1 MPEIHYKSLKKYL
14 NDLIAG
20 PEKQFAPVYLIFGE
34 ELLVKTAF
42 DDLLEIMLPGAAR
55 NANYDPVEGA
65 VENIYEVVERVN
77 TYSLLGGARVV
88 AMRESQIFYAQQ
100 DKGRL
105 LEKAKGAYDDDDLLK
120 AAKYFLGLLGNLNL
134 SFDDVDKSNRQKAL
148 NLDPELSRSDEWLDD
163 IIGYCLGK
171 NLRIPEPADETAALQ
186 RAIEKGFPRNNHLL
200 ITTDIVDKRRS
211 LYKTIKDRGVV
222 IDCAVPK
229 GDRRADKM
237 AQEDVLLQKMT
248 EILKPNNKQMDQSA
262 YMALM
267 DMTGFDLRTFCGSL
281 EKLIDYVG
289 ERNTI
294 SVADVESVLKRT
306 KKDPIYDLTNAIADR
321 QIEKALFLLNSLL
334 QSEFHPLQILAAI
347 TNQVRKLLL
356 AKDFTKSTR
365 AKGWSAGISFNVFQ
379 QNIIPSVVAYDQSL
393 LKLLEGWENSN
404 LNSADGDAVS
414 EKVKKKKKGKID
426 TDLLL
431 ARNPKNAYPVF
442 QLLKKSEH
450 YSTAELTAAIG
461 YLNEIDTRLK
471 TTSQNPKLALE
482 RLIFRICS
490 PRKKARSSGHH
501 G

>member
-14 NDLIAG
+14 NDLIAV
-20 PEKQFAPVYLIFGE
+20 PEKQLAPVYLIFGE

-100 DKGRL
+100 DKSRL
-105 LEKAKGAYDDDDLLK
+105 LEKAKRAYDDDDLLK

-134 SFDDVDKSNRQKAL
+134 SFDDVDKSSRQKAL

-163 IIGYCLGK
+163 IIGYCLEK

-186 RAIEKGFPRNNHLL
+186 RAIEKGFPKNNHLL

-294 SVADVESVLKRT
+294 SVTDVESVLKRT

-321 QIEKALFLLNSLL
+321 QIEKALLRLNSLL

-365 AKGWSAGISFNVFQ
+365 AKGWSADISFNVFQ
-379 QNIIPSVVAYDQSL
+379 QNVIPSVVAYDQSL
-393 LKLLEGWENSN
+393 LKLLEEWENSN
-404 LNSADGDAVS
+404 LNSADGDTVS
-414 EKVKKKKKGKID
+414 KKVKKKKKGKID

-442 QLLKKSEH
+442 QLLKKSER

-461 YLNEIDTRLK
+461 YLNEIDMRLK
-471 TTSQNPKLALE
+471 TTGQNPKLALE

-490 PRKKARSSGHH
+490 PRNKSRSSGHH

>member
-14 NDLIAG
+14 KDLNVD

-42 DDLLEIMLPGAAR
+42 DELLEIMLPGAAR
-55 NANYDPVEGA
+55 NANYDPVVGA

-77 TYSLLGGARVV
+77 TYSLLGGPRVV

-100 DKGRL
+100 DKGRS
-105 LEKAKGAYDDDDLLK
+105 LEKAKRAYDDDDLLK
-120 AAKYFLGLLGNLNL
+120 AAKYFLSLLGNLNL

-148 NLDPELSRSDEWLDD
+148 NLDPELSRSDEWLDG
-163 IIGYCLGK
+163 IIGYCLEK

-186 RAIEKGFPRNNHLL
+186 RAIEKGFPKNNHLL

-393 LKLLEGWENSN
+393 LKLLEEWENSN
-404 LNSADGDAVS
+404 LNCADRDTVS

-442 QLLKKSEH
+442 QLLKKSER

-461 YLNEIDTRLK
+461 YLNEFDMRLK

-490 PRKKARSSGHH
+490 PRRLAQSSRQDA
-501 G
+501 

>member
-1 MPEIHYKSLKKYL
+1 
-14 NDLIAG
+14 
-20 PEKQFAPVYLIFGE
+20 
-34 ELLVKTAF
+34 LLVKTAF

-100 DKGRL
+100 DKSRL
-105 LEKAKGAYDDDDLLK
+105 LEKAKRAYDDDDLLK

-134 SFDDVDKSNRQKAL
+134 SFDDVDKSSRQKAL

-163 IIGYCLGK
+163 IIGYCLEK

-186 RAIEKGFPRNNHLL
+186 RAIEKGFPKNNHLL

-294 SVADVESVLKRT
+294 SVTDVESVLKRT
-306 KKDPIYDLTNAIADR
+306 KKDPIYDLTNAIAER
-321 QIEKALFLLNSLL
+321 HIEKALLRLNSLL

-365 AKGWSAGISFNVFQ
+365 AKGWSADISFNVFQ

-393 LKLLEGWENSN
+393 LKLLEEWENSN
-404 LNSADGDAVS
+404 LNSAEGDTVS
-414 EKVKKKKKGKID
+414 KKVKKKKKGKID

-442 QLLKKSEH
+442 QLLKKSER
-450 YSTAELTAAIG
+450 YSMAELTAAIG
-461 YLNEIDTRLK
+461 DLNEIDMRLK
-471 TTSQNPKLALE
+471 TTGQNPKLALE

-490 PRKKARSSGHH
+490 PRNKSRSSGHQS
-501 G
+501 